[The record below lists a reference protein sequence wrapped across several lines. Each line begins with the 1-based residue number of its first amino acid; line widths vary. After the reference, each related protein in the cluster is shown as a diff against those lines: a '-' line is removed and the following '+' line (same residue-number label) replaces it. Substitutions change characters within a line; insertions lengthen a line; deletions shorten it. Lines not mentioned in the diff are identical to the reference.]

1 MESKYDER
9 GRSPGIRNFV
19 IMKITAQEEYGLR
32 ILLTV
37 ATDAKPDGLTIPQ
50 ISKAQG
56 LSQHYVGKLSRILR
70 LAGLLKSTRGKEGG
84 YLLSKPANQIKIVE
98 VMSVLGGKLYDS
110 NYCKQHTGLKD
121 ICTNTGDCSVRS
133 VWGNMQNAIDDVL
146 SDLTLEDL
154 IKSGR

>member
-1 MESKYDER
+1 
-9 GRSPGIRNFV
+9 
-19 IMKITAQEEYGLR
+19 MKITAQEEYGLR

-37 ATDAKPDGLTIPQ
+37 ATDDEPRGVTIPQ

-84 YLLSKPANQIKIVE
+84 YLLSKPANQIKIME

-110 NYCKQHTGLKD
+110 NYCKQHAGLKD
-121 ICTNTGDCSVRS
+121 ICINTGDCSVRS

-146 SDLTLEDL
+146 SDLTLQDL
-154 IKSGR
+154 IRPDS